1 MRILGII
8 LNCLGRQ
15 AVGERESYVKRE
27 DLIGWLEE
35 VARQLGTGM
44 LMVDGEKIAVPE
56 EVRSRI
62 KTKDKK
68 GCSSLKL
75 YLEWETKAA
84 RKKDKRTRK
93 VVPNNGEKIEQE
105 PETGATVRDYDS
117 HVLVCMGGDC
127 KKRGSKSVRK
137 ALKNEVRASGI
148 LGDVRLDTVDCL
160 GLCEHGPNV
169 VVYPEETWYLGLKE
183 AHIPEVVEQHLKSGA
198 PVERLAAKRRP
209 RRAKKVKK

>member
-1 MRILGII
+1 MSLDS
-8 LNCLGRQ
+8 LERQ
-15 AVGERESYVKRE
+15 ALGERESPMKRE

-35 VARQLGTGM
+35 VARQLGTGT
-44 LMVDGEKIAVPE
+44 LMVDGEKVAVPE
-56 EVRSRI
+56 EVRART

-68 GCSSLKL
+68 GRSSLKL
-75 YLEWETKAA
+75 HLEWETQAA
-84 RKKDKRTRK
+84 RKKEKRSREV
-93 VVPNNGEKIEQE
+93 VVPDNGEKIEQE
-105 PETGATVRDYDS
+105 PEPQVRDYDS

-148 LGDVRLDTVDCL
+148 LSDIRVDTVDCL

-169 VVYPEETWYLGLKE
+169 VVYPEDTWYLGLKE
-183 AHIPEVVEQHLKSGA
+183 AHVPEVVDQHLKSGA